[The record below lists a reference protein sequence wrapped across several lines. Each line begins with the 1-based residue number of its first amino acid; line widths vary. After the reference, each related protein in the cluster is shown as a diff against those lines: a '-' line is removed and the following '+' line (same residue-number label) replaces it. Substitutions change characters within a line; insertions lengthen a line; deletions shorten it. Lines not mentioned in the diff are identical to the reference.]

1 MEITMKSLKLLSVLT
16 AVSVSLM
23 ACGGGK
29 VVTRIDPDET
39 VDLSGYWN
47 DTDSRLVAEE
57 MISDCLSRPWLTNHL
72 RDQGKNPT
80 IIAGSI
86 RNKSQEHIPVGT
98 FLLDIEREMVNS
110 GTVQV
115 VASSEERGEVRD
127 ERADQ
132 QVNASRETLKQ
143 MAQEVG
149 ADYML
154 LGEINQIN
162 DQEGGKEVKFY
173 QIDLT
178 LVNIETNV
186 KAWLG
191 QKKIKKFVG
200 RSAYK
205 R

>member
-1 MEITMKSLKLLSVLT
+1 MKSLKLMSVLT
-16 AVSVSLM
+16 VLSISLM

-29 VVTRIDPDET
+29 TVTRINPGET
-39 VDLSGYWN
+39 IDLSGYWN

-57 MISDCLSRPWLTNHL
+57 MIADCLSRPWLTSFL

-80 IIAGSI
+80 VIAGSI

-132 QVNASRETLKQ
+132 QVNASKETLKE

-149 ADYML
+149 ADFML
-154 LGEINQIN
+154 IGEINQIN
-162 DQEGGKEVKFY
+162 DREGGKEVKFY
-173 QIDLT
+173 QVDLT

-191 QKKIKKFVG
+191 QKKIKKFIG
-200 RSAYK
+200 SSTYK
-205 R
+205 P

>member
-1 MEITMKSLKLLSVLT
+1 M
-16 AVSVSLM
+16 
-23 ACGGGK
+23 
-29 VVTRIDPDET
+29 
-39 VDLSGYWN
+39 
-47 DTDSRLVAEE
+47 
-57 MISDCLSRPWLTNHL
+57 
-72 RDQGKNPT
+72 
-80 IIAGSI
+80 IAGSI

-132 QVNASRETLKQ
+132 QGNASKETLKQ

-173 QIDLT
+173 QVDLT

-186 KAWLG
+186 KAWLH